1 MAEVCDPAKIL
12 EADGVSVY
20 LLPADA
26 PTMFA
31 MRLPLSDTA
40 PLPPLAPRQIAL
52 VGCGHVA
59 ERHARALQWHGP
71 RVDVVGVVD
80 PDAQRRQTL
89 AALLEAPAFASLD
102 ALLAATSPQLV
113 SIATPTGLH
122 CEQALQAARSGADII
137 LEKPLS
143 TSLPEARQMVA
154 QVRGLGRELF
164 VIKQLRHH
172 PLFLALRDAVRLGRF
187 GRIFSVGLEVYW
199 NRGQAYYDAASWRG
213 TRELD
218 GGALMNQASHYVD
231 LLAWI
236 FEEPDELYAAGGTL
250 GRRIE
255 VEDTALLNLRWP
267 GGALGSVHVSMLAY
281 PRNLTTSLT
290 VLGECG
296 SVRLGGARCDR
307 VEAWEFAEHAPQ
319 DDAIAGLASSVED
332 ILSGGHAH
340 VFGAI
345 FDHLDGVP
353 DAPIVT
359 GEEGLRSL
367 AIIDTAYASMRA
379 HQPLRVER

>member
-1 MAEVCDPAKIL
+1 
-12 EADGVSVY
+12 
-20 LLPADA
+20 
-26 PTMFA
+26 MFD
-31 MRLPLSDTA
+31 MRPPLSDTA
-40 PLPPLAPRQIAL
+40 PLSPLAPRRIAL

-80 PDAQRRQTL
+80 PDTHRRQTL
-89 AALLEAPAFASLD
+89 GALLEAPAFASLD
-102 ALLAATSPQLV
+102 ELLAERSPQLV

-122 CEQALQAARSGADII
+122 CTQALKVAGAGADII

-143 TSLPEARQMVA
+143 TSLEEARQMVM
-154 QVRGLGRELF
+154 QVREFGRKLF

-172 PLFLALRDAVRLGRF
+172 PLFLALREAVRNERF

-199 NRGQAYYDAASWRG
+199 NRNQAYYDAASWRG
-213 TRELD
+213 TREYD

-236 FEEPDELYAAGGTL
+236 FDEPDEVYATGGTL
-250 GRRIE
+250 GRRID
-255 VEDTALLNLRWP
+255 VEDTALLSLRWP

-290 VLGECG
+290 VLGERG
-296 SVRLGGARCDR
+296 TVRLGGPRCDR
-307 VEAWEFAEHAPQ
+307 VEAWEFAEHTPQ
-319 DDAIAGLASSVED
+319 DDVIAELASSVED

-345 FDHLDGVP
+345 FEHLNGVP

-367 AIIDTAYASMRA
+367 AIIDAAYASMRA
-379 HQPLRVER
+379 HQPLRLER

>member
-1 MAEVCDPAKIL
+1 
-12 EADGVSVY
+12 
-20 LLPADA
+20 
-26 PTMFA
+26 

-40 PLPPLAPRQIAL
+40 PLPPLAPRTLAL

-59 ERHARALQWHGP
+59 ERHAGALQWHGQ
-71 RVDVVGVVD
+71 RLNVVGVVD
-80 PDAQRRQTL
+80 PDAYRRQTL
-89 AALLEAPAFASLD
+89 ATLLEAPAFASLD
-102 ALLAATSPQLV
+102 ALLAETSPELV

-122 CEQALQAARSGADII
+122 CEQALVAARHGADVI

-143 TSLPEARQMVA
+143 TSLDAARAMVK
-154 QVRGLGRELF
+154 QVQELGHELF

-172 PLFLALRDAVRLGRF
+172 PLFLALRDAVRRGRF

-199 NRGQAYYDAASWRG
+199 NRNQAYYDAASWRG

-236 FEEPDELYAAGGTL
+236 FDEPDELYAAGGTL
-250 GRRIE
+250 GRRID
-255 VEDTALLNLRWP
+255 VEDTALLTLRWP

-281 PRNLTTSLT
+281 PRNITTSLT
-290 VLGECG
+290 VLGERG
-296 SVRLGGARCDR
+296 TVRLGGARCDQI
-307 VEAWEFAEHAPQ
+307 EAWEFEEHTPQ
-319 DDAIAGLASSVED
+319 DDAIEGLASSVQD

-345 FDHLDGVP
+345 LDHLDGVV

-367 AIIDTAYASMRA
+367 AIIDAAYASMRA
-379 HQPLRVER
+379 HQPLRLER